1 MYGYMSLN
9 WLINYVKDTSGFYS
23 VYKINKIGE
32 TIMKIHQFEEIVFWL
47 SFIAFLLAYHS
58 GIAWLA
64 TILFV
69 ISMINFISAIILAWK
84 YVKGQRRRNNDE
96 RKDI

>member
-1 MYGYMSLN
+1 M
-9 WLINYVKDTSGFYS
+9 WKDIKGFES
-23 VYKINKIGE
+23 VYKINKMGE
-32 TIMKIHQFEEIVFWL
+32 TIIKKHQFEEIAFWL

-58 GIAWLA
+58 DIAWLA
-64 TILFV
+64 AILFV